1 MEVDEALAKL
11 GTIGR
16 WQVLYYTTISTFC
29 MVPSCVHMLAIN
41 YIGKSVILSLETV
54 SSLEIVLTLETVLFC
69 FYLRDA
75 LYSAI
80 FAVVQCSS
88 APLSVRLSGGRRGTS
103 LQEEHAVLEYPDAGV
118 SNVRVTLCAS
128 DLANCTHRHPER
140 VSARLREMTVAA
152 VVR

>member
-1 MEVDEALAKL
+1 MEVDDALAKL

-88 APLSVRLSGGRRGTS
+88 APLSVRLSGGGVALVFRKNMQSSSIPTPECRTFESLCVRLTS
-103 LQEEHAVLEYPDAGV
+103 PTGPIVILNVYRPD
-118 SNVRVTLCAS
+118 S
-128 DLANCTHRHPER
+128 EK
-140 VSARLREMTVAA
+140 
-152 VVR
+152 